1 MKSKQ
6 IVAMLCIFVA
16 GIAIGYARGKK
27 TDPSIFSGKSK
38 AEAGKALLEEA
49 RHEAGK
55 GSWEN
60 IAVGRAYYL
69 GGMKSEGQEI
79 FDRIA
84 KKEASDWMRIGRV
97 YYEANDWPKAKEAFE
112 KALEQKP
119 KDAAW
124 LAEIGG
130 FYNVRG
136 DRAKAEE
143 LFKRSFEAESGE
155 VWYTVNIG
163 ASYLG
168 VEPRGNS

>member
-1 MKSKQ
+1 MKGKQ
-6 IVAMLCIFVA
+6 TVVMIAVFVA

-27 TDPSIFSGKSK
+27 TDPSIYSGKSK
-38 AEAGKALLEEA
+38 SEAAKALLEEA
-49 RHEAGK
+49 KVEAGK

-69 GGMKSEGQEI
+69 GGMKSEGQAV
-79 FDRIA
+79 FDGIT

-97 YYEANDWPKAKEAFE
+97 YYEASEWSKAKEAFE

-124 LAEIGG
+124 LAEVGG
-130 FYNVRG
+130 FYNVKG
-136 DRAKAEE
+136 DRARAEE

-155 VWYTVNIG
+155 IWNTVNVG
-163 ASYLG
+163 GSYLG